1 MTRHSGRALVLGCG
15 GTLGFAWT
23 AAVLDALHT
32 RAGWDPREADV
43 LVGTS
48 AGAEAVAMLG
58 AGIPAKA
65 ILGALTGASDG
76 DPLVAAHV
84 RRMPNRFP
92 PVPYPRWPAAK
103 LVRAALR
110 RDIDATAGLAGL
122 LPRGRGDAGW
132 LRELGDALAP
142 GGWVPHPA
150 TWLMA
155 TDPAGGRVALGSPDA
170 PPARLGEAIAA
181 SWAIP
186 GWFPPSL
193 VDGRPLL
200 DGGTVSPT
208 SADLLLTRDV
218 GEVVLIAPMS
228 SEGGAP
234 ARGPARLERLLRT
247 AMTRRVDA
255 EARRLRAAGV
265 RVVRIEPGTA
275 DLAAMGANFMDG
287 RRREH
292 VLATASRTVPDLVA
306 GAFEREG
313 VRA

>member
-1 MTRHSGRALVLGCG
+1 MTRHSARALVLGCG

-23 AAVLDALHT
+23 AAVLDAL
-32 RAGWDPREADV
+32 GWDPREAKV

-65 ILGALTGASDG
+65 ILDAVAGAPGG
-76 DPLVAAHV
+76 DAVVAAHV
-84 RRMPNRFP
+84 ARVPGRFP
-92 PVPYPRWPAAK
+92 PMPSPRWPATG

-110 RDIDATAGLAGL
+110 RDVDPLAGLAGL
-122 LPRGRGDAGW
+122 LPRGGGDAGW

-142 GGWVPHPA
+142 GGWVAHPA

-155 TDPAGGRVALGSPDA
+155 ADLTGKRIALGSPGA

-186 GWFPPSL
+186 GWFPPSI
-193 VDGRPLL
+193 VDGRPLV

-208 SADLLLTRDV
+208 SADFLLGQDV

-234 ARGPARLERLLRT
+234 ARGPARFERLLRT
-247 AMTRRVDA
+247 AMTRRVDD
-255 EARRLRAAGV
+255 ETRRLRAAGV
-265 RVVRIEPGTA
+265 RVVRIEPGPA

-292 VLATASRTVPDLVA
+292 VLATALRTAPGLVA
-306 GAFEREG
+306 DAFEREG

>member
-1 MTRHSGRALVLGCG
+1 MLGCG

-23 AAVLDALHT
+23 AAVLDALHA
-32 RAGWDPREADV
+32 RSGWDPRTADF

-65 ILGALTGASDG
+65 ILGALAGTPDG
-76 DPLVAAHV
+76 DPVVTAHV
-84 RRMPNRFP
+84 RRVPSRFP
-92 PVPYPRWPAAK
+92 PVPFPRWPAAR
-103 LVRAALR
+103 LVRAAVRGDVDGL
-110 RDIDATAGLAGL
+110 AGLAGL

-132 LRELGDALAP
+132 LRDLGHALAP
-142 GGWVPHPA
+142 EGWVPHPA

-155 TDPAGGRVALGSPDA
+155 ADPAGGRVALGSPGA

-186 GWFPPSL
+186 GWFPPSV
-193 VDGRPLL
+193 VDGRPLV

-208 SADLLLTRDV
+208 SADLLLGHDV

-247 AMTRRVDA
+247 AMTRRVDD
-255 EARRLRAAGV
+255 ETRRLRASGV
-265 RVVRIEPGTA
+265 RVVRIEPGPA

-287 RRREH
+287 RRRDH
-292 VLATASRTVPDLVA
+292 VLATALRTAPELVA

>member
-1 MTRHSGRALVLGCG
+1 MLGCG

-23 AAVLDALHT
+23 AAVLDALHN

-65 ILGALTGASDG
+65 ILGALTGAPDG
-76 DPLVAAHV
+76 DPIVAAHV
-84 RRMPNRFP
+84 RRTPKRFP
-92 PVPYPRWPAAK
+92 PMPSPRWPATG
-103 LVRAALR
+103 LVRAAIR
-110 RDIDATAGLAGL
+110 RDVDPLAGLAGL
-122 LPRGRGDAGW
+122 LPQGRGDAAW

-150 TWLMA
+150 TWLVA
-155 TDPAGGRVALGSPDA
+155 TDPGGARVAPGSPGA

-208 SADLLLTRDV
+208 SADLLLGHETHKIH
-218 GEVVLIAPMS
+218 EVVLIAPMS

-234 ARGPARLERLLRT
+234 ARGMARLERLLRT
-247 AMTRRVDA
+247 ALTRRVDA

-265 RVVRIEPGTA
+265 RVVRIEPAPA

-287 RRREH
+287 RRRDH
-292 VLATASRTVPDLVA
+292 VLATASRTAPGLVA
-306 GAFEREG
+306 DAFEREG

>member
-1 MTRHSGRALVLGCG
+1 M
-15 GTLGFAWT
+15 
-23 AAVLDALHT
+23 
-32 RAGWDPREADV
+32 
-43 LVGTS
+43 
-48 AGAEAVAMLG
+48 AMLG

-65 ILGALTGASDG
+65 ILDAVAGAPGG
-76 DPLVAAHV
+76 DAVVAAHV
-84 RRMPNRFP
+84 RRAPGRLP
-92 PVPYPRWPAAK
+92 PVPTPRWPSTG

-110 RDIDATAGLAGL
+110 RDVDTLAGLAGL
-122 LPRGRGDAGW
+122 LPQGRGDAGW

-155 TDPAGGRVALGSPDA
+155 ADLTGRRIALGSPDA

-186 GWFPPSL
+186 GWFPPSV
-193 VDGRPLL
+193 VDGRPLI
-200 DGGTVSPT
+200 DGGTLSPT
-208 SADLLLTRDV
+208 SADLLLGHDV

-234 ARGPARLERLLRT
+234 ARGAARLERLLRT
-247 AMTRRVDA
+247 AMTRRVD
-255 EARRLRAAGV
+255 EETRRLRAAGV
-265 RVVRIEPGTA
+265 RVVRIEPGPA

-292 VLATASRTVPDLVA
+292 VLATASRTAPGLVA
-306 GAFEREG
+306 EAFERAG